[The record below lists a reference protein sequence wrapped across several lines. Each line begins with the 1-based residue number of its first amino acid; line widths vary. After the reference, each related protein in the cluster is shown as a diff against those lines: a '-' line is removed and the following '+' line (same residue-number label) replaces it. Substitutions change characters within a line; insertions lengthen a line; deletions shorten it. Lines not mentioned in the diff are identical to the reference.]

1 MELFWYETKFFF
13 ANYLLSIFSFV
24 NSIQKG
30 ILNKNYI
37 MFNMI
42 SYILL
47 INRTTEKDAQ
57 T

>member
-37 MFNMI
+37 MSNMI
-42 SYILL
+42 SYIY
-47 INRTTEKDAQ
+47 
-57 T
+57 